1 MVTIADVLALP
12 AFKDVRIVA
21 PCEGA
26 GRRSV
31 RNVGILDC
39 PPDLNGYSNYFPGE
53 LILTN
58 LGFASGN
65 ERLSERS
72 LITLIDR
79 HVAGVAIKTVYDPI
93 ITDAVREE
101 SSREGV
107 PVFVYDGA
115 YHEEVAYQAL
125 DLIRRDS
132 EVLDKTQQ
140 IRGFLHPRSDE
151 ETCSQVLSVFG
162 AVGPRV
168 WFVVAEPRGGD
179 SLSLLATISSLQRSL
194 DGVVASLPQVT
205 SANVVRCERR
215 LVCAVSVSQVGVPGI
230 DPVEAESERAALAAV
245 RDVFVS
251 GGQAYC
257 GAGECLDAARGDLCL
272 REAMDACEVAAGKR
286 ERWLGWEDL
295 GEAALSAAARDDA
308 LLSRAAAMMW
318 ARVEAYDERNGTE
331 LVETVR
337 SFVGC
342 GGEVSTTAQAMFQHP
357 NTIRYRLRKIKSLV
371 GDEELTDRRLLV
383 IASLMSLGVQGHDG
397 QAAGIGLLGESER

>member
-12 AFKDVRIVA
+12 AFKDVHIIA

-58 LGFASGN
+58 LGFASGD

-93 ITDAVREE
+93 ITDAVRDE

-107 PVFVYDGA
+107 PVFLYDGA

-125 DLIRRDS
+125 DLIRKDS
-132 EVLDKTQQ
+132 EVLDKTPQ
-140 IRGFLHPRSDE
+140 IRQFLRPRSDE
-151 ETCSQVLSVFG
+151 EVCSQALSIFG
-162 AVGPRV
+162 APGPRV

-179 SLSLLATISSLQRSL
+179 SLSLLATISSMQRAL
-194 DGVVASLPQVT
+194 DRVAKSLPQVT
-205 SANVVRCERR
+205 AATVVRSERR
-215 LVCAVSVSQVGVPGI
+215 IVCAVSLSQEVDVPRADEN
-230 DPVEAESERAALAAV
+230 DPVLGEVREAITL
-245 RDVFVS
+245 S
-251 GGQAYC
+251 GSVLC
-257 GAGECLDAARGDLCL
+257 GSSECLPVSRGDLCL
-272 REAMDACEVAAGKR
+272 REAMAACDFAARK
-286 ERWLGWEDL
+286 ERRWVRWDDL
-295 GEAALSAAARDDA
+295 GEDALSAAARDDA
-308 LLSRAAAMMW
+308 LLARAAATMW
-318 ARVEAYDERNGTE
+318 SRIGAYDEKNGTE
-331 LVETVR
+331 LAETVR
-337 SFVGC
+337 AFVRC
-342 GGEVSTTAQAMFQHP
+342 GGEVGATAQAMFQHP
-357 NTIRYRLRKIKSLV
+357 NTIRYRLKKIKALV

-383 IASLMSLGVQGHDG
+383 IASLMSLGAQGRDEL
-397 QAAGIGLLGESER
+397 AEGIERLDESAR

>member
-12 AFKDVRIVA
+12 AFKDVRLVA

-26 GRRSV
+26 GCRSV

-107 PVFVYDGA
+107 PVFLYDGA

-132 EVLDKTQQ
+132 EVLDKTLQ
-140 IRGFLHPRSDE
+140 IREFLNPRSDE
-151 ETCSQVLSVFG
+151 EVCSQVLSIFG
-162 AVGPRV
+162 APGPRV
-168 WFVVAEPRGGD
+168 WFVVAESRGG
-179 SLSLLATISSLQRSL
+179 
-194 DGVVASLPQVT
+194 
-205 SANVVRCERR
+205 R
-215 LVCAVSVSQVGVPGI
+215 L
-230 DPVEAESERAALAAV
+230 ALASG
-245 RDVFVS
+245 DHFVH
-251 GGQAYC
+251 ATC
-257 GAGECLDAARGDLCL
+257 
-272 REAMDACEVAAGKR
+272 
-286 ERWLGWEDL
+286 
-295 GEAALSAAARDDA
+295 
-308 LLSRAAAMMW
+308 
-318 ARVEAYDERNGTE
+318 
-331 LVETVR
+331 
-337 SFVGC
+337 
-342 GGEVSTTAQAMFQHP
+342 P
-357 NTIRYRLRKIKSLV
+357 
-371 GDEELTDRRLLV
+371 
-383 IASLMSLGVQGHDG
+383 
-397 QAAGIGLLGESER
+397 

>member
-12 AFKDVRIVA
+12 AFKDVRLVA

-26 GRRSV
+26 GCRSV

-107 PVFVYDGA
+107 PVFLYDGA

-132 EVLDKTQQ
+132 EVLDKTPQ
-140 IRGFLHPRSDE
+140 IRQFLRPRGDE
-151 ETCSQVLSVFG
+151 EVCSQVLSIFG
-162 AVGPRV
+162 APGPRV
-168 WFVVAEPRGGD
+168 WFVVAESRGGD
-179 SLSLLATISSLQRSL
+179 SLSLLATISSMQRAL
-194 DGVVASLPQVT
+194 DRVARSLPQVT
-205 SANVVRCERR
+205 GATVVRSERR
-215 LVCAVSVSQVGVPGI
+215 IVCAVSLSQEVDVPRAEEN
-230 DPVEAESERAALAAV
+230 DPVLGEVREAIASAGRVL
-245 RDVFVS
+245 
-251 GGQAYC
+251 C
-257 GAGECLDAARGDLCL
+257 GASECLPVSRGGPL
-272 REAMDACEVAAGKR
+272 
-286 ERWLGWEDL
+286 
-295 GEAALSAAARDDA
+295 
-308 LLSRAAAMMW
+308 
-318 ARVEAYDERNGTE
+318 
-331 LVETVR
+331 
-337 SFVGC
+337 
-342 GGEVSTTAQAMFQHP
+342 P
-357 NTIRYRLRKIKSLV
+357 P
-371 GDEELTDRRLLV
+371 
-383 IASLMSLGVQGHDG
+383 
-397 QAAGIGLLGESER
+397 

>member
-132 EVLDKTQQ
+132 EVLDKSQQ

-151 ETCSQVLSVFG
+151 ETCSQVLSV
-162 AVGPRV
+162 P
-168 WFVVAEPRGGD
+168 
-179 SLSLLATISSLQRSL
+179 
-194 DGVVASLPQVT
+194 AS
-205 SANVVRCERR
+205 
-215 LVCAVSVSQVGVPGI
+215 G
-230 DPVEAESERAALAAV
+230 
-245 RDVFVS
+245 
-251 GGQAYC
+251 
-257 GAGECLDAARGDLCL
+257 
-272 REAMDACEVAAGKR
+272 
-286 ERWLGWEDL
+286 
-295 GEAALSAAARDDA
+295 
-308 LLSRAAAMMW
+308 LLSRSRA
-318 ARVEAYDERNGTE
+318 G
-331 LVETVR
+331 ETR
-337 SFVGC
+337 SRSWRPSRPSNVP
-342 GGEVSTTAQAMFQHP
+342 STGSWRRSP
-357 NTIRYRLRKIKSLV
+357 KSRAP
-371 GDEELTDRRLLV
+371 TW
-383 IASLMSLGVQGHDG
+383 
-397 QAAGIGLLGESER
+397 

>member
-12 AFKDVRIVA
+12 AFKDVRLVA

-26 GRRSV
+26 GCRSV

-107 PVFVYDGA
+107 PVFLYDGA

-132 EVLDKTQQ
+132 EVLDKTLQ
-140 IRGFLHPRSDE
+140 IREFLNPRSDE
-151 ETCSQVLSVFG
+151 EVCSQVLSIFG
-162 AVGPRV
+162 APGPRV
-168 WFVVAEPRGGD
+168 WFVIAESRGGD
-179 SLSLLATISSLQRSL
+179 SLSLLATISSMQRAL
-194 DGVVASLPQVT
+194 DRVARSLPQVT
-205 SANVVRCERR
+205 GATVVRSERR
-215 LVCAVSVSQVGVPGI
+215 IVCAVSLSQEVDVPRADEN
-230 DPVEAESERAALAAV
+230 DPVLGEVREAITL
-245 RDVFVS
+245 S
-251 GGQAYC
+251 GGVLC
-257 GAGECLDAARGDLCL
+257 GASECLPVSRGDLCL
-272 REAMDACEVAAGKR
+272 REAMTACDFAARK
-286 ERWLGWEDL
+286 ERRWVRWDDL
-295 GEAALSAAARDDA
+295 GEDALSAAARDDA
-308 LLSRAAAMMW
+308 LLARAAATMW
-318 ARVEAYDERNGTE
+318 SRIGAYDEKNGTE
-331 LVETVR
+331 LAETVR
-337 SFVGC
+337 AFVRC
-342 GGEVSTTAQAMFQHP
+342 GGEVGETAHALFQHP
-357 NTIRYRLRKIKSLV
+357 NTIRYRLKKIKTLV

-383 IASLMSLGVQGHDG
+383 IASLMSLGAQRRDEL
-397 QAAGIGLLGESER
+397 AEGIERLGESAR